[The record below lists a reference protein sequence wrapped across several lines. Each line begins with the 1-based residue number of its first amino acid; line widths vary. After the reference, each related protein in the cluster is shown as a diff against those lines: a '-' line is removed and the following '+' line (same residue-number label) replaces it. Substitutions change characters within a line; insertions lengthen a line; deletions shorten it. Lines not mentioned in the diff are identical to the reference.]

1 LTQIVVDRRDPAFH
15 RPTKPVGPVDEEA
28 EARRLAAERN
38 WTVAPDGKGWRRLV
52 ASPAPVAILEARVI
66 ELLSRQGVTVICAG
80 GGGIPVIERSDGSL
94 IGVEAVIDKDHA
106 SALLARLLGADRLL
120 LLTDVEAVY
129 LGWGTDGACPIKAAP
144 PGKLDPA
151 AFSEGSMRPKV
162 EAEISFVNETGRPAA
177 IDRLE
182 DVREIL
188 AGRAGTTVRL
198 DADEIR

>member
-1 LTQIVVDRRDPAFH
+1 VPDVLVRGETRRP
-15 RPTKPVGPVDEEA
+15 R
-28 EARRLAAERN
+28 
-38 WTVAPDGKGWRRLV
+38 
-52 ASPAPVAILEARVI
+52 I
-66 ELLSRQGVTVICAG
+66 VICAG

-120 LLTDVEAVY
+120 LLTDVEAVH
-129 LGWGTDGACPIKAAP
+129 LGWGTDGARPIKAAP

-162 EAEISFVNETGRPAA
+162 EAAISFVNETGRPAA
-177 IDRLE
+177 IGRLE

-188 AGRAGTTVRL
+188 AGPAGTTVRL
-198 DADEIR
+198 DADGIG